1 VLEIR
6 FRREAPD
13 AALPAA
19 RPVAAV
25 PERWRMAADAA
36 GFRAEAGQVL
46 DLPTAPRQA
55 LIGLGTPARRLDW
68 EQAGATVAAHLLDQ
82 PHVVL
87 DARGLTPEDA
97 ASLAAGATLRAW
109 RFDRHRRRGAD
120 PALSRLTVLV
130 DAPAAARA
138 AWDLQSAAVRGCLLA
153 RDLVAEPANHLT
165 TRSFAARLEELSEH
179 GIAVDVLGRK
189 RLTRGGFGGL
199 LAVGGGAETPPRL
212 AVLRWRG
219 SIAAPPVAFVGKG
232 IVFDTGGI
240 SIKPA
245 GGMEAMRADMA
256 GAAACAGAILALA
269 LRRSP
274 APAVAVLALAE
285 NATGAASYR
294 PGDVL
299 RMASGTT
306 VEVVDTDAEGRLVLA
321 DALHHARGFRPRAM
335 VDLATLTG
343 AIVSALG
350 HHRAGLFGNDAALM
364 SSLAAAGDAVGE
376 PLWPMPIGEGHR
388 ADLASAIAD
397 LRQCVPSAQG
407 QGGWPARF
415 IPDAC
420 HAAAFLR
427 DFAGEGPWAHLD
439 IAGVD
444 TADSPHSL
452 GPAGPTGFG
461 VRLLD
466 ALVATRFEE
475 EDHHPPALGR
485 PPG

>member
-13 AALPAA
+13 AALPVV
-19 RPVAAV
+19 RPVSEV
-25 PERWRMAADAA
+25 PEHWQAAAAAA
-36 GFRAEAGQVL
+36 GFRAEPGQVL

-55 LIGLGTPARRLDW
+55 LTGLGIPARRLDW
-68 EQAGATVAAHLLDQ
+68 EQAGAAAAAHLAGEK
-82 PHVVL
+82 HAVL

-109 RFDRHRRRGAD
+109 RFERHRTRDLD

-138 AWDLQSAAVRGCLLA
+138 AWELQSASVRGCLFA
-153 RDLVAEPANHLT
+153 RELVAEPANHLT
-165 TRSFAARLEELSEH
+165 TRSFAARLEALAEH

-189 RLTRGGFGGL
+189 RLTRGGYGGL

-256 GAAACAGAILALA
+256 GAAACAGAMLSLA

-299 RMASGTT
+299 RWQPERRWRWWTPTPRAAWCWPMRCTMRGASG
-306 VEVVDTDAEGRLVLA
+306 
-321 DALHHARGFRPRAM
+321 RA
-335 VDLATLTG
+335 
-343 AIVSALG
+343 
-350 HHRAGLFGNDAALM
+350 
-364 SSLAAAGDAVGE
+364 
-376 PLWPMPIGEGHR
+376 
-388 ADLASAIAD
+388 
-397 LRQCVPSAQG
+397 
-407 QGGWPARF
+407 
-415 IPDAC
+415 
-420 HAAAFLR
+420 
-427 DFAGEGPWAHLD
+427 PWW
-439 IAGVD
+439 
-444 TADSPHSL
+444 TS
-452 GPAGPTGFG
+452 
-461 VRLLD
+461 R
-466 ALVATRFEE
+466 R
-475 EDHHPPALGR
+475 
-485 PPG
+485 